1 MRIMFL
7 NHQPRQPGKRPEVS
21 DEEVEAGLKKYA
33 SPGTE
38 IEVHWPDDYR
48 GARAKVIMDAENV
61 QNGLDHIV
69 EPLPLM
75 RKIKWAE
82 ENGFDAVLQGNT
94 FDPGVEG
101 GRLVARIPVVGVT
114 KTALHIAATM
124 CDRIGVTVPLAC
136 HVKEVQRNLHLY
148 KMDRFV
154 TDVRFIGDYGRGMAK
169 RRDEIIEKTCAL
181 IRALVKETG
190 AEMILPLG
198 GALIPILIDT
208 SILEKETGVPI
219 INTKAIGIAFTEMC
233 VRLKL
238 THSPLAY
245 EYFPALTSKHLHQ
258 FAYKDD

>member
-7 NHQPRQPGKRPEVS
+7 NHQPRQPGERPEVS
-21 DEEVEAGLKKYA
+21 DAEVEAGLKKFA

-48 GARAKVIMDAENV
+48 GARAKVVMDAENV
-61 QNGLDHIV
+61 QNGLDHII
-69 EPLPLM
+69 EPLPLI

-101 GRLVARIPVVGVT
+101 GRLVARIPVIGVT
-114 KTALHIAATM
+114 RTALHVAATM
-124 CDRIGVTVPLAC
+124 CERIGITVPLAC
-136 HVKEVQRNLHLY
+136 HIKEVQRNLHLY

-154 TDVRFIGDYGRGMAK
+154 TDVRAIGDYGRGMAR
-169 RRDEIIEKTCAL
+169 RRDEIIAKACAL
-181 IRALVKETG
+181 IHALVRETG

-198 GALIPILIDT
+198 GALIPTLIDT
-208 SILEKETGVPI
+208 ALLEQETGVPV

-238 THSPLAY
+238 THSRLAY
-245 EYFPALTSKHLHQ
+245 EYFPALSSQHLNQ
-258 FAYKDD
+258 FAFRED